1 MTRPLITLT
10 TDFGED
16 GHYVG
21 AMKGA
26 ILSICPEAQLID
38 ITHQVTPYS
47 PLEGSFALSQA
58 APAFPEGTIHLAVV
72 DPGVGG
78 LRKPIM
84 VRTKRYHFVGP
95 DNGLFTP
102 FLDEASKLYRIRED
116 EATDASPSQTF
127 HGRDIFAPVAARLAL
142 GETAD
147 SLGDPIGQA
156 VRLHMPHPR
165 QERES
170 VVGQVVSIDRF
181 GNLITNIHQRDLAP
195 LGVKVDIQVGTY
207 QIPGLARTYDDGML
221 GESLALLGS
230 SGYLEL
236 AVVQGNAGGQ
246 LGVGKGE
253 RVRVRPLESR

>member
-1 MTRPLITLT
+1 LITLT

-16 GHYVG
+16 GYYVG
-21 AMKGA
+21 AIKGV
-26 ILSICPEAQLID
+26 ILSICPDAQLVD
-38 ITHQVTPYS
+38 ITHQITPYS
-47 PLEGSFALSQA
+47 PLEGSFALSHA
-58 APAFPEGTIHLAVV
+58 APSFPAGTVHLAVV

-78 LRKPIM
+78 LRKPI
-84 VRTKRYHFVGP
+84 VVETEHHCFVGP

-102 FLDEASKLYRIRED
+102 FLDQAKAIYRIRD
-116 EATDASPSQTF
+116 DREALSSPSHTF

-142 GETAD
+142 GETID

-156 VRLHMPHPR
+156 ARLHMPHPR
-165 QERES
+165 QEMES

-181 GNLITNIHQRDLAP
+181 GNLITNIHQRDLKS
-195 LGVKVDIQVGTY
+195 LGPRVDIQVGTY
-207 QIPGLARTYDDGML
+207 TIPGLARTYEDGML

>member
-16 GHYVG
+16 GYYVG
-21 AMKGA
+21 AMKGV
-26 ILSICPEAQLID
+26 ILSICPEAQLVD
-38 ITHQVTPYS
+38 ITHQIKPYS

-58 APAFPEGTIHLAVV
+58 SPSFPPGTVHLAVV

-78 LRKPIM
+78 LRKPI
-84 VRTKRYHFVGP
+84 VVQTADHYLVGP

-102 FLDEASKLYRIRED
+102 FLDQAKRIYRIRED
-116 EATDASPSQTF
+116 RVARSSTSHTF
-127 HGRDIFAPVAARLAL
+127 HGRDIFAPVAARLAM
-142 GETAD
+142 GETVD
-147 SLGDPIGQA
+147 SLCDPIGQA

-170 VVGQVVSIDRF
+170 VVGQVVSIDHF
-181 GNLITNIHQRDLAP
+181 GNLITNIHRRDLEP
-195 LGVKVDIQVGTY
+195 LGSRVDIRVGTY
-207 QIPGLARTYDDGML
+207 QIFGLARTYEDGML

>member
-16 GHYVG
+16 GYYVG
-21 AMKGA
+21 AMKGV
-26 ILSICPEAQLID
+26 ILSICPDAQLVD
-38 ITHQVTPYS
+38 ITHQITPYS
-47 PLEGSFALSQA
+47 PLEGSFALSQV
-58 APAFPEGTIHLAVV
+58 APAFPGGTVHLAVV

-78 LRKPIM
+78 LRKPI
-84 VRTKRYHFVGP
+84 VVQTEHEYFVGP
-95 DNGLFTP
+95 DNGLFAP
-102 FLDEASKLYRIRED
+102 FLDQASRIYRIRED
-116 EATDASPSQTF
+116 RVAGTNRSQTF
-127 HGRDIFAPVAARLAL
+127 HGRDIFAPVAARLGL
-142 GETAD
+142 GETVD

-165 QERES
+165 QERDS

-181 GNLITNIHQRDLAP
+181 GNLITNIHQRDLEP
-195 LGVKVDIQVGTY
+195 LGAKVDIQVGTY
-207 QIPGLARTYDDGML
+207 HIPGLSRTYDDGML

-253 RVRVRPLESR
+253 RVRVRPLEPR